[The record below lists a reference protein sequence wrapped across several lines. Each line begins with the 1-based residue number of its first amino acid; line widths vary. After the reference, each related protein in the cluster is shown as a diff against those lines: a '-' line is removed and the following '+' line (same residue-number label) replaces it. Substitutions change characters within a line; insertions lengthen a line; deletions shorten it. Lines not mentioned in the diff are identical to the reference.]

1 VAGHKHH
8 TNRAIPRRDL
18 SEAGGARVSDI
29 GRVRPG
35 EPQVFD
41 SLTVSCRGCG
51 RSIPPGEAFTRHPLP
66 DDRRHDLTAPFCQTC
81 RPIVAAEPETGE
93 GASPQDLISALR
105 RGLERQA
112 RTESSSELG
121 EAASESA

>member
-8 TNRAIPRRDL
+8 TIRAIPRRNL

-29 GRVRPG
+29 GRVQAG

-51 RSIPPGEAFTRHPLP
+51 RGIPPGEVFTRHPLP
-66 DDRRHDLTAPFCQTC
+66 DDRRDDLTAPFCQEC
-81 RPIVAAEPETGE
+81 RPIVPIEPDTGD

-112 RTESSSELG
+112 RTESSSEV
-121 EAASESA
+121 